1 MMDKLTALAVPPG
14 NSLTDAPGKWQ
25 WEQPPQFPDPDDA
38 IDHTVE
44 MISNGPARKDMLKM
58 MMAGITV
65 EELVDQITFKG
76 FMAGAIS
83 PDVAELIKPAIGVAL
98 IDMALK
104 EGFEPQMF
112 VEQEEMEGKFDDSS
126 FFSTMQQRNP
136 DLYAGMIEEMNEQ
149 TRMQQ
154 TEEEQEMQIIYP
166 KENESQSFLDT
177 PEGTQ

>member
-1 MMDKLTALAVPPG
+1 MDKLTALAVPPG

-65 EELVDQITFKG
+65 EELVDQIAFKG

-83 PDVAELIKPAIGVAL
+83 PDVAELIKPAVGVAL

-112 VEQEEMEGKFDDSS
+112 VEQGEMEGKFDDAT

-136 DLYAGMIEEMNEQ
+136 DLYAAMIEEMNEQ

-154 TEEEQEMQIIYP
+154 TEEEQEMQITYSTQNKP
-166 KENESQSFLDT
+166 QSFLDT
-177 PEGTQ
+177 PEGAQ